1 MFSELRSC
9 VLGELV
15 PKLPQV
21 RHTSIRLET
30 RSNQVS
36 RFKRDLY
43 EGVFNMNS
51 KAKVIISDANA

>member
-1 MFSELRSC
+1 MLNELRSC

-15 PKLPQV
+15 PKLPRV

-43 EGVFNMNS
+43 VSVFNMNS
-51 KAKVIISDANA
+51 KTKEIISDAIA